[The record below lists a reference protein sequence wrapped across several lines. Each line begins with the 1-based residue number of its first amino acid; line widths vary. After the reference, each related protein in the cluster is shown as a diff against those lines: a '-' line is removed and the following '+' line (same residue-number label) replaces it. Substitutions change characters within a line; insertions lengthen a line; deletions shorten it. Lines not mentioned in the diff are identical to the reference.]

1 MTGTPRPDTVYTKR
15 RRIAKLAK
23 DCPDLSFTNLAHHID
38 IAWLHEAYV
47 KTRKDGAVGVDGQT
61 ADDYE
66 VDLWGNLQRLLDRAK
81 AGTYVAPPV
90 RRVHIPKAG
99 SPGETRPLGIPILH
113 SYCTSLQRRWGFI
126 EHDLAHDLTL
136 FL

>member
-23 DCPDLSFTNLAHHID
+23 DCPDMSFTNLAHHID

-61 ADDYE
+61 ADEYE
-66 VDLWGNLQRLLDRAK
+66 ADLWGNLQRSS
-81 AGTYVAPPV
+81 TAPSLARTWP
-90 RRVHIPKAG
+90 RQC
-99 SPGETRPLGIPILH
+99 GE
-113 SYCTSLQRRWGFI
+113 CTSPRQARPARPARWGFPRSRI
-126 EHDLAHDLTL
+126 RSSSVRS
-136 FL
+136 

>member
-1 MTGTPRPDTVYTKR
+1 M
-15 RRIAKLAK
+15 
-23 DCPDLSFTNLAHHID
+23 SFTNLAHHID

-61 ADDYE
+61 ADEYE

-81 AGTYVAPPV
+81 SGTYVAPPV

-99 SPGETRPLGIPILH
+99 SPGETRPLGIPICR
-113 SYCTSLQRRWGFI
+113 SYCTSLQRGWGLSGGG
-126 EHDLAHDLTL
+126 LAHPWALSRS
-136 FL
+136 